1 MGEGWDSGGVT
12 LEKGAA
18 LGEGVTPRGDP
29 VAGGTGLGVADGPG
43 RDDPWGCG
51 PKGGRDPGWELTM
64 GWAVP

>member
-1 MGEGWDSGGVT
+1 MGFWGCDPREGGSPGGGCDP
-12 LEKGAA
+12 KGC
-18 LGEGVTPRGDP
+18 DP
-29 VAGGTGLGVADGPG
+29 VAGGTGLGVAGGPG